1 MAYTLNLYLYIVIVL
16 VTVVINKTMAEP
28 SEEELK
34 LMAAA
39 FKGLKVK
46 PKMDTPE
53 EFKQWMVS
61 YVHVLESEQPGEKVK
76 QESQSDIQ
84 STVKLTTHYIPKL
97 SCYHGD
103 GSTGKQD
110 ISYDQWRYEVDCLI
124 KEKYADSIIAQSI
137 RNSLRGNAAKVIM
150 RLGPEASVKDILE
163 KMESIFGSIERGESV
178 MQEFYSATQGLS
190 EDSMTWSCRLE
201 EIYRKA
207 VVKGVATRDEQNS
220 KLRSRYYNGLQQWLR
235 DITAY
240 KYDAEEDFDKL
251 RRDIRLVEKEHEV
264 TKVQSKM
271 AVTTSDSDK
280 AEKKD
285 EVCELKGM
293 IQQLTAKVNTI
304 EKGQQKH
311 DQDWSQ
317 QATSGNG
324 YGHRPYRGRGN
335 RGYSRGSYR
344 GQYHQPY
351 QYEPEAQWDP
361 MEPSNTDDGEPICF
375 RCRQPGH
382 LARGCRVL
390 LDHSRRG
397 LNSRRPPSR
406 GRR

>member
-1 MAYTLNLYLYIVIVL
+1 
-16 VTVVINKTMAEP
+16 MAEP

-178 MQEFYSATQGLS
+178 MQEFYSATQGLT

-220 KLRSRYYNGLQQWLR
+220 KLRSRYYNGLQQWIR

-285 EVCELKGM
+285 DISELKGM

-351 QYEPEAQWDP
+351 EYEPEAQWNP
-361 MEPSNTDDGEPICF
+361 MEPSHTDDGEPICF